1 MKWEKEIPNYLCKTK
16 RKVHPT
22 VYIKGN
28 PQFRMLASQITAA
41 TDAPSQITA
50 TTDAP
55 SPIHLFLHSTFKQK
69 KPNHENVRNA

>member
-1 MKWEKEIPNYLCKTK
+1 
-16 RKVHPT
+16 
-22 VYIKGN
+22 
-28 PQFRMLASQITAA
+28 MLASQITTA